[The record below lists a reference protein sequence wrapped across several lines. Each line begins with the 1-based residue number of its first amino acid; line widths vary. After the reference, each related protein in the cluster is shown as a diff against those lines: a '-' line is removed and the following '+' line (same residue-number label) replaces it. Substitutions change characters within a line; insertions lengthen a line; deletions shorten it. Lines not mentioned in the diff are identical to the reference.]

1 MVFGYGI
8 LIFGSDYE
16 FVDLVF
22 PRREPVL
29 PVIFVVVVV
38 VVVFHANYEAS
49 KSFESFK

>member
-1 MVFGYGI
+1 MVFWYGI

-38 VVVFHANYEAS
+38 FHANYEAS